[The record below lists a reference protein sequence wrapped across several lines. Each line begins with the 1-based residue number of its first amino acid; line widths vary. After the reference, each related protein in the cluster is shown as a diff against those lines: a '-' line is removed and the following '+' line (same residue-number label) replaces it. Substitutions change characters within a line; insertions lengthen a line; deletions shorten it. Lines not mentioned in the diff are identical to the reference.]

1 MEIREKLKTLRR
13 SLRIGL
19 LNLEMNSLGWTTTL
33 VTCEPRPTRW
43 CILESDG
50 DFLPIK
56 TSLSGV
62 LNSSPRR
69 SFKPQGKTV
78 LSCSIQH
85 VSLAFLLDVREGSN
99 AFRAVKQYPTFFRKS
114 DLRKMSFYNFLYWIA
129 LIKYGKTRMRKP
141 CLMAIE

>member
-1 MEIREKLKTLRR
+1 MGIRKKLKTLRR

-33 VTCEPRPTRW
+33 VSCEPRHTRW

-78 LSCSIQH
+78 LNCSIQH

-99 AFRAVKQYPTFFRKS
+99 AFHAVQAVPYIFSKIWSAKDEFLQFSLLKCS
-114 DLRKMSFYNFLYWIA
+114 DKIRQNPHA
-129 LIKYGKTRMRKP
+129 
-141 CLMAIE
+141 

>member
-1 MEIREKLKTLRR
+1 MGIRKKLKTLRR

-33 VTCEPRPTRW
+33 VSCEPRHTRW

-78 LSCSIQH
+78 LSCGILH

-99 AFRAVKQYPTFFRKS
+99 AFHAVQAVPYIFSK
-114 DLRKMSFYNFLYWIA
+114 I
-129 LIKYGKTRMRKP
+129 
-141 CLMAIE
+141 